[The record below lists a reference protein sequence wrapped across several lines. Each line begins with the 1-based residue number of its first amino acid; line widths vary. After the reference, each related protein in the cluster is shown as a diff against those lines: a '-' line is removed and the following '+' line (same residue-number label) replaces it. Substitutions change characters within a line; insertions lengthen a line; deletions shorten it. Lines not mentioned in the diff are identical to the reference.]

1 MSLNLFV
8 GIGRITKD
16 LELKQLNG
24 GKSLCNFTIAIN
36 RVYEKDKADFIN
48 CVVWNK
54 SAEYLVKYGSK
65 GALVAVEGS
74 LNIDKSND
82 TYYTKINVQNVSLV
96 GGKSSDTNNTDETPQ
111 NTPSQKQE
119 AQLKETQKFVA
130 QEVASDDFELE
141 TTNIFDITE
150 DDLPY

>member
-1 MSLNLFV
+1 MNVFI

-74 LNIDKSND
+74 LNIDKTND
-82 TYYTKINVQNVSLV
+82 NYYTKINVQNVSLV
-96 GGKSSDTNNTDETPQ
+96 GGKSSDTNHTDETQQ

-119 AQLKETQKFVA
+119 TQVSSKQSTNNIATTTQK
-130 QEVASDDFELE
+130 SDFDLE
-141 TTNIFDITE
+141 TTNMFDITE